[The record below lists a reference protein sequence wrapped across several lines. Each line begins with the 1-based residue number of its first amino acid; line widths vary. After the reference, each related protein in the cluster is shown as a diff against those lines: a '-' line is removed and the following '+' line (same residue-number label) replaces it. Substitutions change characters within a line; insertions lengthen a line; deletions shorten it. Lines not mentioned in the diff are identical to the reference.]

1 MRSVTPDGFRTF
13 ASLPMTKSQLL
24 PLLALP
30 LFLLP
35 GCADGPVKADPAV
48 VKALREQYVL
58 ASEPADAVTPLD
70 WREAREAPVAE
81 DGAAPE
87 EKPAEE
93 SKQVTL
99 VGTVGGMPNPW
110 GADNEPDFPWKA
122 GQATFFLVDPSTVEE
137 FVTHAA
143 EEGVEHAEDCMF
155 CARKA
160 TEKTSSV
167 VVVTFPS
174 PEDPKVPAAVDSR
187 ELFGLERGDLVVVH
201 GEWTLKG
208 DVLMV
213 SADGLYKRD

>member
-1 MRSVTPDGFRTF
+1 MGNVTPDGFRTF
-13 ASLPMTKSQLL
+13 PSLEMTKTHLL

-30 LFLLP
+30 LLLLP

-70 WREAREAPVAE
+70 WREAHGAPA
-81 DGAAPE
+81 
-87 EKPAEE
+87 AEE

-110 GADNEPDFPWKA
+110 GAENEPDFPWKK

-187 ELFGLERGDLVVVH
+187 ELFGLERGDLVVIH
-201 GEWTLKG
+201 GQWTLKSG
-208 DVLMV
+208 VLMV
-213 SADGLYKRD
+213 NADGLYKRD

>member
-1 MRSVTPDGFRTF
+1 MGNVTPDGFRTF
-13 ASLPMTKSQLL
+13 ASQLMSIIQLL

-30 LFLLP
+30 LLLLP
-35 GCADGPVKADPAV
+35 GCADGPVKADPTV

-70 WREAREAPVAE
+70 WREAHEAPAAE
-81 DGAAPE
+81 DAAVPE

-110 GADNEPDFPWKA
+110 GAENEPDFPWKE

-137 FVTHAA
+137 FASHAEA
-143 EEGVEHAEDCMF
+143 EGLEHAEDCPF
-155 CARKA
+155 CSREARN
-160 TEKTSSV
+160 KTSSV

-174 PEDPKVPAAVDSR
+174 TDDSKEPAAVDAR
-187 ELFGLERGDLVVVH
+187 DLFKLEKGDLVVVH

-213 SADGLYKRD
+213 SADGLYKRE

>member
-1 MRSVTPDGFRTF
+1 
-13 ASLPMTKSQLL
+13 MTKIQLL

-30 LFLLP
+30 LLLLP

-48 VKALREQYVL
+48 VKALREHYVL
-58 ASEPADAVTPLD
+58 HTEPTGAVTPLD
-70 WREAREAPVAE
+70 WREAREAPAAE

-110 GADNEPDFPWKA
+110 GAENEPDFPWKA

-137 FVTHAA
+137 FAAHAA
-143 EEGVEHAEDCMF
+143 AEGVEHAEDCPF
-155 CARKA
+155 CSREARG
-160 TEKTSSV
+160 KTSSIA
-167 VVVTFPS
+167 VVTFPA
-174 PEDPKVPAAVDSR
+174 EDDPQKPAAVDTR
-187 ELFGLERGDLVVVH
+187 ELFGLEKGDLVVVH
-201 GEWTLKG
+201 GEWALKG

-213 SADGLYKRD
+213 NADGLYKRE